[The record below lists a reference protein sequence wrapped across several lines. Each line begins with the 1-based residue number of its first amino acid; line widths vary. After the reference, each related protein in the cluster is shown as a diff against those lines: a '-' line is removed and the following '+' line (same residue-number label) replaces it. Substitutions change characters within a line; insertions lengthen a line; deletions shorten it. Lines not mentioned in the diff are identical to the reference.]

1 MFAVIKTGGKQ
12 YRVAAEDKITIM
24 RLAGEAGDV
33 VAFGEVLTFSD
44 GAVTKVGAPFVAGVS
59 VAGEIV
65 AQTRGKKV
73 IAFKKRRRKH
83 SERKRGHRQDL
94 TVVRITEFL
103 TDGKQP
109 AKKAAAPA
117 ASPVAKPAAAAPVGA
132 LDSSSIAAAAAA
144 GVAAAKA
151 AGLDTGKFQK
161 LAKPVG
167 AADDLELI
175 GGIGPTIAAKL
186 NGIGIWHFWQVSAM
200 SQADIDSVE
209 AEVGFK
215 GRAARDEWKA
225 QAVELMAGK
234 GPRAKADQERAEAA
248 KS

>member
-12 YRVAAEDKITIM
+12 YRVAADDKLTIM
-24 RLAGEAGDV
+24 RIAGEPGDV
-33 VAFGEVLTFSD
+33 VTFGEVLTFADGSD
-44 GAVTKVGAPFVAGVS
+44 VKIGAPLLDGVS

-103 TDGKQP
+103 TDGKKP
-109 AKKAAAPA
+109 AARAKAEKPAAAPA
-117 ASPVAKPAAAAPVGA
+117 AA
-132 LDSSSIAAAAAA
+132 DNSSIAAAAAA

-151 AGLDTGKFQK
+151 AGLDTARFQK
-161 LAKPVG
+161 LKSAVG

-175 GGIGPTIAAKL
+175 GGVGPTIAGKL
-186 NGIGIWHFWQVSAM
+186 NGVGVWHFWQVAAM
-200 SQADIDSVE
+200 SQDDIDAIE

-225 QAVELMAGK
+225 QAIELMEGK
-234 GPRAKADQERAEAA
+234 GPRAKSDQERAAQE
-248 KS
+248 